1 MLDRLII
8 FFEEIVSDTTVHLGL
23 VGRPGLLTAR
33 PGPKL
38 LAGLPGPELTARP
51 AGMGPLMDLPGP
63 LTGRPGEPRLFIGRR
78 RSRGLLTGCPGPPEL
93 PTGLPEPADPLM
105 GRPGP
110 LELLAGRPGP
120 FVPLTVRPEGWG
132 LLASFLTP
140 LTDACSGPELELP
153 FWRLGTG
160 PELSVGRAD
169 PGLGCPGA
177 EPQLLPGCLTPGP
190 LALLCERTVGPG
202 LEWLR

>member
-8 FFEEIVSDTTVHLGL
+8 FFEEIVSETTVHLGF
-23 VGRPGLLTAR
+23 VGTAELLTVR

-38 LAGLPGPELTARP
+38 LTGLPGPELTVRP
-51 AGMGPLMDLPGP
+51 AGMEPLMGLPGP
-63 LTGRPGEPRLFIGRR
+63 LTDRPGGPRLFIGRR
-78 RSRGLLTGCPGPPEL
+78 RSCGLFIGCPGPPEL
-93 PTGLPEPADPLM
+93 PTGLPEPAAPLM

-120 FVPLTVRPEGWG
+120 LVPLSVRPEGCA
-132 LLASFLTP
+132 LLAGFLIP
-140 LTDACSGPELELP
+140 LTDCSGPELELP

-160 PELSVGRAD
+160 PELSAGRAV
-169 PGLGCPGA
+169 PGPGCPGA
-177 EPQLLPGCLTPGP
+177 EPELLPGCLTPGL

-202 LEWLR
+202 LEWLG